1 MKKTAGLLLL
11 GPFYYLGSRKVF
23 GAGLIAAVGMLTV
36 LTQIGGVVLW
46 LCLPVLA
53 SVPVAAG
60 AKRRAVQ
67 AGLFGIIYLAAVFW
81 MVPALAPLSGR
92 VPLPWTASPQ
102 VPLQPANPLFF
113 LMARNYVTPSLYQAL
128 ERTAVS
134 VSRQSPGTV
143 VVYLDACFPFFN
155 GFPMLPHLS
164 HHDGQKADLAFMY
177 QDARAGRPLSGPPSW
192 FGYGAYEQPKAGEMQ
207 PCRGVSS
214 PLRWDFDRLQPLFA
228 FARMDPVRTK
238 ILVEALSRDPGVQ
251 KILLE
256 PHLKA
261 RMDIRSDK
269 VRFQGCRA
277 ARHDDHI
284 HVQL

>member
-36 LTQIGGVVLW
+36 LTQI
-46 LCLPVLA
+46 
-53 SVPVAAG
+53 
-60 AKRRAVQ
+60 
-67 AGLFGIIYLAAVFW
+67 
-81 MVPALAPLSGR
+81 
-92 VPLPWTASPQ
+92 
-102 VPLQPANPLFF
+102 
-113 LMARNYVTPSLYQAL
+113 
-128 ERTAVS
+128 
-134 VSRQSPGTV
+134 GTV